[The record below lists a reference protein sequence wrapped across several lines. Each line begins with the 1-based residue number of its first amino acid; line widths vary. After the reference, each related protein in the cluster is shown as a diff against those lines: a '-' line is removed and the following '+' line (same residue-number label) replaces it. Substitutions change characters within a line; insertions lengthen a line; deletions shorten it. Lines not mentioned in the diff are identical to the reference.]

1 MTGFSRRLQKTTYDT
16 APIAPS
22 GYPNASNT
30 GVPVGTVL
38 TNYTGPSVIT
48 TAGTVID
55 SKTIT
60 YGLDI
65 RANNVTIRNCSI
77 QVNDAFFV
85 ILSDNGNTNFLIE
98 DCEIDGGNNTSGDS
112 AIGGY
117 NYTIRRCNI
126 HSLVDGLKVG
136 SNTVVQ
142 DCYIHDLAMFQDSH
156 NDGIQC
162 LGTTSL
168 QILHN
173 TIIVED
179 GATSA
184 IILSTG
190 SADDMRNIL
199 INDNLMGGGAF
210 TVYGG
215 YQAGVDQLSKVSNIQ
230 ITNNK
235 FTTQIFPNSGAFGP
249 LTSRSSPVVVTGNV
263 WYDGPNA
270 GQTVS

>member
-1 MTGFSRRLQKTTYDT
+1 MTGFSRRLQKTYSEPTTGSSD
-16 APIAPS
+16 
-22 GYPNASNT
+22 YPNATNT
-30 GVPVGTVL
+30 GVPSGTIL
-38 TNYTGPSVIT
+38 TNYTGPSTIT

-55 SKTIT
+55 SKIIT

-65 RANNVTIRNCSI
+65 QANNVTIRNCLI
-77 QVNDAFFV
+77 QVDDAFFV
-85 ILSDNGNTNFLIE
+85 ILSDNGNTGFLIE
-98 DCEIDGGNNTSGDS
+98 DCEIDGGDNTSGDS
-112 AIGGY
+112 AVGGY

-136 SNTVVQ
+136 TNTIVQ
-142 DCYIHDLAMFQDSH
+142 DCYIHDLSMFQDSH

-190 SADDMRNIL
+190 SASDMRNIL
-199 INDNLMGGGAF
+199 IDDNLMGGGAF

-230 ITNNK
+230 ITNNV

-249 LTSRSSPVVVTGNV
+249 LTSRSSPVVVSGNT

-270 GQTVS
+270 GQTIS